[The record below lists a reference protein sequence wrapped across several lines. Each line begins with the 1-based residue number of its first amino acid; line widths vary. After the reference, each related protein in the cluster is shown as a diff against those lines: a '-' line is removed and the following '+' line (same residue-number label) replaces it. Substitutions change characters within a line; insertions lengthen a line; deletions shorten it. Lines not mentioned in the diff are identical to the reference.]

1 MNIHIYDIV
10 GPPVPGNIHNETL
23 RWSLYTCRYS
33 LVSPYEEWSR
43 MLNDYMIL
51 MKISGTSEIIDACQ
65 YKCYIILSH
74 CITLMTYDD
83 VFWI

>member
-1 MNIHIYDIV
+1 
-10 GPPVPGNIHNETL
+10 
-23 RWSLYTCRYS
+23 
-33 LVSPYEEWSR
+33 
-43 MLNDYMIL
+43 

-83 VFWI
+83 VFWIWIVIKDCLCVNWFISGRHVIDAHERVCVCVCVCVCAWIV

>member
-1 MNIHIYDIV
+1 
-10 GPPVPGNIHNETL
+10 
-23 RWSLYTCRYS
+23 
-33 LVSPYEEWSR
+33 
-43 MLNDYMIL
+43 MIL

-83 VFWI
+83 VFWIWIVIKDCLCVNWFISGRHVCVRACVRACVRVCCLLYTSDAADES